1 MERPKVD
8 ANIATGL
15 DLDQWAL
22 HVGTMPRRPGETDET
37 LRKRVLHAAAYRWP
51 GNGKTEAERSSDP
64 ALRAVAVE
72 IVERWKQ
79 ERGMPYLSANACLS
93 LAGKIEAALG
103 AVDYKTLLW
112 KYLNHVGV
120 EESVTYVARPSA
132 KHRFTERELA
142 ALYEIEDMPRP
153 EGPEWK

>member
-22 HVGTMPRRPGETDET
+22 HVGTMPRRPGETD
-37 LRKRVLHAAAYRWP
+37 
-51 GNGKTEAERSSDP
+51 D
-64 ALRAVAVE
+64 
-72 IVERWKQ
+72 
-79 ERGMPYLSANACLS
+79 
-93 LAGKIEAALG
+93 
-103 AVDYKTLLW
+103 
-112 KYLNHVGV
+112 VGV